1 MLDGAGPEP
10 IIRMFHVYK
19 RYGSQTALHDISL
32 DIGKNEFVFITGLSG
47 AGKTTLLRLLFLD
60 EVVSG
65 GQILV
70 NGINLQRIP
79 LTKIPFLRRDIG
91 VVFQDFRLIN
101 TYSVYENIALVL
113 ETAGRPKSY
122 IQKKVRQVLRL
133 VGLEDRIHA
142 LPPRLSGGEQQRV
155 ALARAAVGDPSILLA
170 DEPTGNLDEKCA
182 HMVFDLLKQLHTRG
196 TTIIVATH
204 DQRVLEMVRAR
215 IVLLNKGRIE
225 GHIAV

>member
-1 MLDGAGPEP
+1 MLDQAEAQPV
-10 IIRMFHVYK
+10 IRMFHVYK
-19 RYGSQTALHDISL
+19 RYGSQAALHDVSL
-32 DIGKNEFVFITGLSG
+32 DIGKNEFVFVTGPSG

-70 NGINLQRIP
+70 NGLNLQRVP
-79 LTKIPFLRRDIG
+79 RAKIPPLRRDIG

-122 IQKKVRQVLRL
+122 IQKKARQVLRL
-133 VGLEDRIHA
+133 VGLEDRMHA

-155 ALARAAVGDPSILLA
+155 ALARAAAGDPSILLA

-182 HMVFDLLKQLHTRG
+182 LMVFELLKQLHTRG
-196 TTIIVATH
+196 TTIVVATH

-215 IVLLNKGRIE
+215 TIHLNMGRMKE
-225 GHIAV
+225 GATE